1 MENSRLGSTRIM
13 TPVEPGVI
21 ALQYTD
27 SWSAF
32 DRGSSPQTIPGIGAA
47 RCACA
52 VKSFRLAA
60 EAGLPTHFLEQVDP
74 VTVHVQEFSV
84 PSRKSLSGEVQ
95 GRVLDAEWLWRAYVY
110 GSLLERIQKGKADP
124 VSLGFAPGAV
134 VTEGTK
140 LPHLIQECTTKFEP
154 TDRHLTD
161 AEARERT
168 GLTETQWEAA
178 RQLLIGAV
186 EVIGKQYERAGFIS
200 PDGKF
205 ELGQTA
211 GGKVILV
218 DVFGTP
224 DENRILEKATGDVYS
239 KDILRNYLKT
249 LPWKDELDRAKAA
262 YPSNKSKWP
271 EYPTLPADFIDL
283 VARRYAEV
291 AKRYAGS
298 GA

>member
-1 MENSRLGSTRIM
+1 
-13 TPVEPGVI
+13 
-21 ALQYTD
+21 
-27 SWSAF
+27 
-32 DRGSSPQTIPGIGAA
+32 
-47 RCACA
+47 
-52 VKSFRLAA
+52 LAA

-84 PSRKSLSGEVQ
+84 PGRESLSGKVH

-140 LPHLIQECTTKFEP
+140 LPHLIHECTTKFEP

-161 AEARERT
+161 SEARERT
-168 GLTETQWEAA
+168 GLSEIQWEEA
-178 RQLLIGAV
+178 RQLLAGAV
-186 EVIGKQYERAGFIS
+186 EVVGKQYERAGFVT

-205 ELGQTA
+205 ELGQTV
-211 GGKVILV
+211 GGTVILV

-239 KDILRNYLKT
+239 KDIIRNYLKT
-249 LPWKDELDRAKAA
+249 LPWKSELDRAKAA
-262 YPSNKSKWP
+262 YPTAKSKWP

-291 AKRYAGS
+291 ARRYAGV
-298 GA
+298 GV